1 MSTIKGG
8 KKKRRGK
15 NMNTAFTKPFVEP
28 TEGQYFAKAL
38 KPLGSLKVLLEVFFY
53 DIHKDDKNK
62 KFEEQRLL
70 FVRKEMIGNVRGSM
84 RKREYV
90 NPGDVVLVSER
101 GFTKDEKIVDIVMKY
116 PIIHHNLVKKHR
128 CCPDNI
134 MFSGGEG
141 EDTINFNDE
150 SDEDEFDDTDG
161 DFSSINYSS
170 RGKTVK
176 KKNNNPSHSYY
187 HGLDLPSFDDEFEDA
202 NANDGSGKRECDE
215 FGNYI

>member
-15 NMNTAFTKPFVEP
+15 NMNTTFAKPFVEP

-53 DIHKDDKNK
+53 NIHKDDKNK
-62 KFEEQRLL
+62 KPEEQRLL
-70 FVRKEMIGNVRGSM
+70 FRKQEMIGNVRGNM
-84 RKREYV
+84 RKRQYV

-101 GFTKDEKIVDIVMKY
+101 GFTKDAKIVDIVMKY
-116 PIIHHNLVKKHR
+116 PNHHHNLVKKHR
-128 CCPDNI
+128 CCPDDI
-134 MFSGGEG
+134 MFGGGES
-141 EDTINFNDE
+141 EDAIKFKED
-150 SDEDEFDDTDG
+150 SDEDDFNDLDDDM
-161 DFSSINYSS
+161 SSMNYSS

-176 KKNNNPSHSYY
+176 KKNNNPSQSYY
-187 HGLDLPSFDDEFEDA
+187 HGIDLPSFDDEFEDA
-202 NANDGSGKRECDE
+202 NENGGSGKLECDE